1 MASKPPRLSMINHA
15 AGIYADM
22 SVDGP
27 AIGTLVLVVDR
38 AKNLPNRKTMGKQ
51 NPYCAARLGKEAK
64 KTDTDLRGGQ
74 TPRWDQELRFTVHE
88 SPDYFRLKVTIFND
102 DKRTDLIGETWID
115 LKDLII
121 PGGSQ
126 SDHWHPLQFRGKYA
140 GEVRIEM
147 TYYDTRPE
155 DEAVIERRT
164 QAVEKVN
171 VHGKPSAS
179 SSSLNSRSSPAPI
192 SSSSSLSG
200 PRQLKEVKRRPLPSG
215 PPGSAP
221 ARPALPEKIASAPPA
236 PTQSPPRPTPE
247 HTHSTPPLPTHDHSH
262 STPSPVEYA
271 RHSSRPS
278 GLPEVPFDALAYGPP
293 PGTASHPGRTYE
305 TPDDFHR
312 EWNNPPHQAPP
323 PPRRHPQEVS
333 YHSYR
338 ERADSYDT
346 RSHARPRSGYGN
358 APPPDFRSSRHDRP
372 TSRSGPEM
380 YAPMSEATPPRPSS
394 HHSNHY
400 AFASPEQYVP
410 NEIAQ
415 VQQVARYRQR
425 SPANIREPQVEYGS
439 HPVETEPRYRP
450 HSNSL
455 VKETSPIRPPSSR
468 ENLPAEYATMQP
480 RVEDEEE
487 EGPPPPPPVH
497 RSGLVQTSQ
506 QLVPSP
512 TPSYQAY
519 SPEFATPRTSQEI
532 NMSQPSHMLSDGGR
546 MQDLPPHTNG
556 PPVPPSLVAGF
567 DPAIAEAESDRAE
580 NERRQSRRRSELI
593 EEIIMPLES
602 TSMIVPYPVE
612 PSPPIMDDRRSLISR
627 GSAHSSAHSS
637 ETRLVPRRK
646 SVSPRP
652 PPLGEREAS
661 QIPFSPD
668 SFDAFNP
675 NAARAA
681 VLRDP
686 APAYETP
693 AEAMDAARR
702 SEREAARDPGP
713 IIGDDGREIDP
724 SDHLP
729 TDTWAPEPE
738 RKTKKSGVVVR
749 FKNVPRKRSP
759 APPPVREYAPRSRPL
774 VDGGYRRPQSYVAD
788 PAVRTSPGENRGR
801 ALSPYR
807 HGRTMSSPNTVPSH
821 RTSVSPSP
829 RGHSP
834 SSLYAPVNT
843 GPPIPAKVPIAQPMN
858 QNYPVMGG
866 NGTPQGYP
874 VAGGHQGMDA
884 LSRELN
890 TIDIGSVGCNNQR
903 ALRRYVP
910 KLPAGYA
917 A

>member
-1 MASKPPRLSMINHA
+1 MASKPPRLSMVNHA

-164 QAVEKVN
+164 QAAEKVN
-171 VHGKPSAS
+171 VYSKPSAS
-179 SSSLNSRSSPAPI
+179 SSSLNLRSSPAPT

-215 PPGSAP
+215 PPGPAP
-221 ARPALPEKIASAPPA
+221 ARPSLPEKTASAPTA
-236 PTQSPPRPTPE
+236 PSQSPPRPTPE
-247 HTHSTPPLPTHDHSH
+247 HTNSTPPRPTHDYPH
-262 STPSPVEYA
+262 STPSPVEYT
-271 RHSSRPS
+271 RHSSRHS
-278 GLPEVPFDALAYGPP
+278 GPPEVPFDTSPYGPL
-293 PGTASHPGRTYE
+293 GAASHSGRTYE

-312 EWNNPPHQAPP
+312 EWSNPSHHAPP
-323 PPRRHPQEVS
+323 PHRRHPQEVPH
-333 YHSYR
+333 HSYR
-338 ERADSYDT
+338 ERPDPYDA
-346 RSHARPRSGYGN
+346 RSHARPRSGYSN
-358 APPPDFRSSRHDRP
+358 APPMDFRPSRHDRP

-380 YAPMSEATPPRPSS
+380 HAPMSETTPPRPSS

-410 NEIAQ
+410 NEMAQ
-415 VQQVARYRQR
+415 GQQVSRYRQR
-425 SPANIREPQVEYGS
+425 SPSNIHESQIEYGS
-439 HPVETEPRYRP
+439 HPVEAEPRYRP

-455 VKETSPIRPPSSR
+455 VKETSSIRPPSSR
-468 ENLPAEYATMQP
+468 ESLPAGYATMQP

-497 RSGLVQTSQ
+497 RSGLVQSSQ

-519 SPEFATPRTSQEI
+519 SPEFASPRTPREI
-532 NMSQPSHMLSDGGR
+532 NMSQPSHMQSDVAR
-546 MQDLPPHTNG
+546 VQDLPPHTNG
-556 PPVPPSLVAGF
+556 PPMPPSLVAGF

-580 NERRQSRRRSELI
+580 HERRLSRRRSELI
-593 EEIIMPLES
+593 EEVIMPPEPMPMVL
-602 TSMIVPYPVE
+602 PYPAE
-612 PSPPIMDDRRSLISR
+612 PSPPVMDDRRSLVSR
-627 GSAHSSAHSS
+627 GSAHSS

-652 PPLGEREAS
+652 PPLGEREVS

-668 SFDAFNP
+668 SFNAFNP

-738 RKTKKSGVVVR
+738 RKTKKPGVVVR

-759 APPPVREYAPRSRPL
+759 APPPVREFAPRSRPMA
-774 VDGGYRRPQSYVAD
+774 DGQYRRPQPYVQD
-788 PAVRTSPGENRGR
+788 PAIRTSPGEMNRGR

-807 HGRTMSSPNTVPSH
+807 HRQTMSSPNVATSH

-834 SSLYAPVNT
+834 SGLYAPVNA

-866 NGTPQGYP
+866 NQSYP
-874 VAGGHQGMDA
+874 VGDSSRGMDA

-890 TIDIGSVGCNNQR
+890 TIDIGSVGCTDQR

-910 KLPAGYA
+910 KVPAGYA

>member
-1 MASKPPRLSMINHA
+1 MMASKPPRLSMLNHA

-64 KTDTDLRGGQ
+64 KTDTDMRGGQ

-88 SPDYFRLKVTIFND
+88 SPDYFRLKVSIFND

-126 SDHWHPLQFRGKYA
+126 SDSWHPLQFRGKYA
-140 GEVRIEM
+140 GEIRIEM

-155 DEAVIERRT
+155 DDAVIERRT
-164 QAVEKVN
+164 QVVEKV
-171 VHGKPSAS
+171 HAPSRPSTS
-179 SSSLNSRSSPAPI
+179 SSSLNLTPSPAPI

-200 PRQLKEVKRRPLPSG
+200 PRQLKEVKRRPLPSD
-215 PPGSAP
+215 PTGS
-221 ARPALPEKIASAPPA
+221 RPTLPEKTASAPV
-236 PTQSPPRPTPE
+236 PTQSPPRPAPE
-247 HTHSTPPLPTHDHSH
+247 HSH
-262 STPSPVEYA
+262 STPPRPVHEHPHSTPPPAEYSRHPSRYPVSPEA
-271 RHSSRPS
+271 
-278 GLPEVPFDALAYGPP
+278 PFDATAYGPP
-293 PGTASHPGRTYE
+293 PSHPGRTYE

-312 EWNNPPHQAPP
+312 EWSQPASHYAPP
-323 PPRRHPQEVS
+323 PSKRHPQELP

-338 ERADSYDT
+338 DRPESYDT

-358 APPPDFRSSRHDRP
+358 MPPADFRSSRHDRP

-380 YAPMSEATPPRPSS
+380 HPPMSQATPPRPSS

-400 AFASPEQYVP
+400 SFPSAEQYVP
-410 NEIAQ
+410 NEI
-415 VQQVARYRQR
+415 VHGQQVSRYTQH
-425 SPANIREPQVEYGS
+425 SPVSIHDPQVEYGS
-439 HPVETEPRYRP
+439 HPVETEPRYRS

-455 VKETSPIRPPSSR
+455 VKETSPFRPPSSR
-468 ENLPAEYATMQP
+468 ESLPAEYATMQP

-519 SPEFATPRTSQEI
+519 SPELASPRTSNEI
-532 NMSQPSHMLSDGGR
+532 NLSLPSHMQSDGGR
-546 MQDLPPHTNG
+546 IQDLPPHTNG
-556 PPVPPSLVAGF
+556 PSMPPSLVAGF
-567 DPAIAEAESDRAE
+567 DPAIAEAESDRAAH
-580 NERRQSRRRSELI
+580 ERRQSRRRSELI
-593 EEIIMPLES
+593 EEVIMPLEP
-602 TSMIVPYPVE
+602 TSVTPPYPVE
-612 PSPPIMDDRRSLISR
+612 VSPPIVDERRSLGSR
-627 GSAHSSAHSS
+627 SSAHSL

-652 PPLGEREAS
+652 PLLGEREAP

-668 SFDAFNP
+668 SYDAFNP

-686 APAYETP
+686 EPAYETP
-693 AEAMDAARR
+693 AQAMEAARR

-738 RKTKKSGVVVR
+738 RKTKKPGVVVR

-759 APPPVREYAPRSRPL
+759 APPAPVKEFAPRSKPL
-774 VDGGYRRPQSYVAD
+774 VDGRYRRPQSYVAPD
-788 PAVRTSPGENRGR
+788 PASRISPGDTSRGR

-807 HGRTMSSPNTVPSH
+807 HGRTLSSPNATPSPHSH
-821 RTSVSPSP
+821 RSSVSPSP

-834 SSLYAPVNT
+834 SSLYAPSNP
-843 GPPIPAKVPIAQPMN
+843 GPPIPAKVPIAQPMS
-858 QNYPVMGG
+858 QNYPVMAG
-866 NGTPQGYP
+866 N
-874 VAGGHQGMDA
+874 QGMDA

-890 TIDIGSVGCNNQR
+890 TIDIGSVGFTNRQ

>member
-27 AIGTLVLVVDR
+27 AIGTLVLVIDR

-102 DKRTDLIGETWID
+102 DKKTDLIGETWID

-164 QAVEKVN
+164 QAAEKVN
-171 VHGKPSAS
+171 VHSRPSTS
-179 SSSLNSRSSPAPI
+179 SSSLNLRSSPAPI

-200 PRQLKEVKRRPLPSG
+200 PRQLKEVKRRPLPGG

-236 PTQSPPRPTPE
+236 PTQSPPRPMPE
-247 HTHSTPPLPTHDHSH
+247 HTHSTPPLPTHDYPH
-262 STPSPVEYA
+262 STPSPVEYT

-278 GLPEVPFDALAYGPP
+278 GPPEVPLDALVYGPP
-293 PGTASHPGRTYE
+293 PGVPSHSGRTYE
-305 TPDDFHR
+305 SPDDFHQ
-312 EWNNPPHQAPP
+312 EWSNPSHQAPP
-323 PPRRHPQEVS
+323 PPRRHPQEVP
-333 YHSYR
+333 YHSHR
-338 ERADSYDT
+338 ERPDSYDI
-346 RSHARPRSGYGN
+346 RSYARPRSGYGN
-358 APPPDFRSSRHDRP
+358 APPTDFRSSRHDRP

-400 AFASPEQYVP
+400 AFASPEQHVP

-415 VQQVARYRQR
+415 GQQISRYKQR
-425 SPANIREPQVEYGS
+425 SPASIREPQVEYGS
-439 HPVETEPRYRP
+439 HPVETEARYRP

-455 VKETSPIRPPSSR
+455 VKENSPIRPPSSR
-468 ENLPAEYATMQP
+468 ESLPAEYATMQP

-519 SPEFATPRTSQEI
+519 SPEFASPRTSREI
-532 NMSQPSHMLSDGGR
+532 NLSQSSHLQSDGAR
-546 MQDLPPHTNG
+546 MQELPPHTNG
-556 PPVPPSLVAGF
+556 PAMPPSLVAGF

-593 EEIIMPLES
+593 EDIILPPEP
-602 TSMIVPYPVE
+602 TSVIVPYPVE

-627 GSAHSSAHSS
+627 GSAHSS

-652 PPLGEREAS
+652 PPLGERETS

-681 VLRDP
+681 VFRDP

-738 RKTKKSGVVVR
+738 RKTKKPGVVVR

-774 VDGGYRRPQSYVAD
+774 VDGQYRRQSYVPD
-788 PAVRTSPGENRGR
+788 PTIRTSPGENRGR

-807 HGRTMSSPNTVPSH
+807 HGRTMSSPNATPSH
-821 RTSVSPSP
+821 RASVSPSP

-834 SSLYAPVNT
+834 SALYAPVHT

-858 QNYPVMGG
+858 QSYPLMSS
-866 NGTPQGYP
+866 NGVPQSYP
-874 VAGGHQGMDA
+874 VAGSDQGMDA

-890 TIDIGSVGCNNQR
+890 NIDIGSVGCSNQR

>member
-1 MASKPPRLSMINHA
+1 MAAKPSRLSLLNHA

-27 AIGTLVLVVDR
+27 AIGTLVLVIDR

-88 SPDYFRLKVTIFND
+88 SPDYFRLKVSIFND

-121 PGGSQ
+121 PGGGQ

-155 DEAVIERRT
+155 DEAVIERRMQT
-164 QAVEKVN
+164 VEKVPVQSKSN
-171 VHGKPSAS
+171 GS
-179 SSSLNSRSSPAPI
+179 SSSPSAHLISSPSPI

-200 PRQLKEVKRRPLPSG
+200 PRQLKEVKRRPLPSD
-215 PPGSAP
+215 PTGSAP
-221 ARPALPEKIASAPPA
+221 TRPGPPEKTVSALPA
-236 PTQSPPRPTPE
+236 PTQSPPRPAPE
-247 HTHSTPPLPTHDHSH
+247 HAHSTPPRTVHEHPH
-262 STPSPVEYA
+262 STPSPAEYP
-271 RHSSRPS
+271 RHSSRNSVP
-278 GLPEVPFDALAYGPP
+278 PEAAFDVTAYGPP
-293 PGTASHPGRTYE
+293 PSRSGRTYE

-312 EWNNPPHQAPP
+312 EWSQPPSHHAPP
-323 PPRRHPQEVS
+323 PSKRHPQELS
-333 YHSYR
+333 YHPYR
-338 ERADSYDT
+338 ERSEASDA
-346 RSHARPRSGYGN
+346 RFHGRPRSGYGN
-358 APPPDFRSSRHDRP
+358 VPPADFRSSRHDRP
-372 TSRSGPEM
+372 TSRSGPEK
-380 YAPMSEATPPRPSS
+380 YAPMPEVTPPRPSS

-400 AFASPEQYVP
+400 SFAPTEQYVP
-410 NEIAQ
+410 NEIVQ
-415 VQQVARYRQR
+415 GQQVSRYRQR
-425 SPANIREPQVEYGS
+425 SPVSVHDPQVEYGS
-439 HPVETEPRYRP
+439 YPVESEPRPRS

-455 VKETSPIRPPSSR
+455 VNETSPMRPPSSR

-487 EGPPPPPPVH
+487 EGPPPPPPIH
-497 RSGLVQTSQ
+497 RSGLVQSSQ

-512 TPSYQAY
+512 TPSYKAY
-519 SPEFATPRTSQEI
+519 SPEFASPRISNEI
-532 NMSQPSHMLSDGGR
+532 NLSLPSHMPSDGGR
-546 MQDLPPHTNG
+546 FQDLPQHTNG
-556 PPVPPSLVAGF
+556 PPMPPSLVAGF
-567 DPAIAEAESDRAE
+567 DPAIAEAESDRAAQ
-580 NERRQSRRRSELI
+580 ERRRSRRRSELI
-593 EEIIMPLES
+593 EEVIMPPEP
-602 TSMIVPYPVE
+602 TSVVLPYPVE
-612 PSPPIMDDRRSLISR
+612 SAPPIVDDRRSLVSR
-627 GSAHSSAHSS
+627 KSTQSF

-652 PPLGEREAS
+652 PLLGERGAS

-668 SFDAFNP
+668 SYDAINP
-675 NAARAA
+675 NAARVA

-686 APAYETP
+686 EPAYETP
-693 AEAMDAARR
+693 AQAMEAARR
-702 SEREAARDPGP
+702 FEREAARDPGP

-759 APPPVREYAPRSRPL
+759 GPPPLVKEFAPRSRPL
-774 VDGGYRRPQSYVAD
+774 VDGRYRRPQSYVPDSAS
-788 PAVRTSPGENRGR
+788 RISPGEVNRGR
-801 ALSPYR
+801 AVSPYGHR
-807 HGRTMSSPNTVPSH
+807 RALSSPNGTLSSHSH
-821 RTSVSPSP
+821 RSSVSPSP

-834 SSLYAPVNT
+834 SSLYAPVHS
-843 GPPIPAKVPIAQPMN
+843 GPPIPAKLPIAQPIN
-858 QNYPVMGG
+858 QNYPVRSG
-866 NGTPQGYP
+866 N
-874 VAGGHQGMDA
+874 QGMDA

-890 TIDIGSVGCNNQR
+890 TIDIGSVGCSNGR

>member
-27 AIGTLVLVVDR
+27 AIGTLVLVIDR

-64 KTDTDLRGGQ
+64 KTETDLRGGQ

-102 DKRTDLIGETWID
+102 DKKTDLIGETWID

-155 DEAVIERRT
+155 DEAVIERRLH
-164 QAVEKVN
+164 AAEKVN
-171 VHGKPSAS
+171 VQGKPSAS
-179 SSSLNSRSSPAPI
+179 SSSLNLRSSPGPI

-215 PPGSAP
+215 PPGSGS
-221 ARPALPEKIASAPPA
+221 ARPALPEKTASAPPA

-247 HTHSTPPLPTHDHSH
+247 HTHSTPPLPTHDYPH
-262 STPSPVEYA
+262 STPSPVEYP
-271 RHSSRPS
+271 RHSSRHP
-278 GLPEVPFDALAYGPP
+278 GPPEVPLDASAYGPP
-293 PGTASHPGRTYE
+293 PGVASHSARTYE
-305 TPDDFHR
+305 SPDDFQR
-312 EWNNPPHQAPP
+312 EWSNPSHQAPA
-323 PPRRHPQEVS
+323 PPRRHLQEVP
-333 YHSYR
+333 YHSHR
-338 ERADSYDT
+338 ERPDSYDT

-358 APPPDFRSSRHDRP
+358 APPTDFRSSRHDRP

-380 YAPMSEATPPRPSS
+380 YAPMSGATPPRPSS
-394 HHSNHY
+394 HHSNHH
-400 AFASPEQYVP
+400 AFASQEQYVP
-410 NEIAQ
+410 NEIAHA
-415 VQQVARYRQR
+415 QQVSRYRQR
-425 SPANIREPQVEYGS
+425 SPAGIRESQVEYGS
-439 HPVETEPRYRP
+439 HPVETELRYRP

-468 ENLPAEYATMQP
+468 ESLPAEYATMQP

-519 SPEFATPRTSQEI
+519 SPEFASPRTSNEI
-532 NMSQPSHMLSDGGR
+532 NLSQPSHMQSDGGR

-556 PPVPPSLVAGF
+556 LSMPPSLVAGF
-567 DPAIAEAESDRAE
+567 DPAIAEAEADRAE
-580 NERRQSRRRSELI
+580 HERRQSRRRSELI
-593 EEIIMPLES
+593 EDIIMPPEP
-602 TSMIVPYPVE
+602 TSVIVPYPVE

-627 GSAHSSAHSS
+627 GSAHSS

-652 PPLGEREAS
+652 PPLGERETS

-686 APAYETP
+686 APAYDTP

-738 RKTKKSGVVVR
+738 RKTKKPGVVVR

-759 APPPVREYAPRSRPL
+759 APPPVREYASRSRPL
-774 VDGGYRRPQSYVAD
+774 VDGQHRRQSYVPD
-788 PAVRTSPGENRGR
+788 PAMRTSPGENRGR

-807 HGRTMSSPNTVPSH
+807 HGRTMSSPNAAPSH

-858 QNYPVMGG
+858 QNYPVMNG
-866 NGTPQGYP
+866 NGTPQGFP
-874 VAGGHQGMDA
+874 VAGSHPGMDA

-890 TIDIGSVGCNNQR
+890 TIDIGSVGCSNQR

-910 KLPAGYA
+910 KVPAGYA